1 MVVSLKT
8 CQVNCCMNAPRVEL
22 AVGPG
27 LVLDVCRKCATDET
41 AKAFESG
48 QNIGLYTY
56 NGKRVVLPCEG
67 DPPVPREVAFEMGI
81 PRWCEAPPTWS
92 AYMLPCYLCQE
103 EFAHDP
109 TGRLG
114 RRSILCAECGQQEE
128 APAIT
133 PPITEEQA
141 AAEAHEYASTQVR
154 EYASTREEESVSA
167 KDDVGNFDQ
176 HKPPWGEKK
185 PLWEQLEDPRHR
197 QAAKEAYDERA
208 AIMEHDGE
216 QPKLVAEDEA
226 YREVADKAVDA
237 KLVTHE
243 QLGLF
248 G

>member
-1 MVVSLKT
+1 
-8 CQVNCCMNAPRVEL
+8 MNAPRVEL

-41 AKAFESG
+41 ARAFESG
-48 QNIGLYTY
+48 KNIGLYSY
-56 NGKRVVLPCEG
+56 NGKRVVIACEG
-67 DPPVPREVAFEMGI
+67 EPPIPRQVTFEPGI

-114 RRSILCAECGQQEE
+114 RRSILCAECGQEE
-128 APAIT
+128 TA
-133 PPITEEQA
+133 PITT
-141 AAEAHEYASTQVR
+141 EATETEDASAQI
-154 EYASTREEESVSA
+154 EEETVSA
-167 KDDVGNFDQ
+167 KDEVGDFDH
-176 HKPPWGEKK
+176 HKPPWGDQK
-185 PLWEQLEDPRHR
+185 PLWEQLPNPRHA
-197 QAAKEAYDERA
+197 QAAEEAYEERA
-208 AIMEHDGE
+208 AIMEHHGE
-216 QPKLVAEDEA
+216 QPRLVAEAEA
-226 YREVADKAVDA
+226 YREVTEKAVDA

>member
-1 MVVSLKT
+1 
-8 CQVNCCMNAPRVEL
+8 MNAPRVEL

-67 DPPVPREVAFEMGI
+67 DPPVPREVAFEPGI

-92 AYMLPCYLCQE
+92 AYTLPCSHCRE
-103 EFAHDP
+103 EFIFDLSGRVGRASLICADCAPQVDAKP
-109 TGRLG
+109 TV
-114 RRSILCAECGQQEE
+114 E
-128 APAIT
+128 
-133 PPITEEQA
+133 PPIAEENDA
-141 AAEAHEYASTQVR
+141 K
-154 EYASTREEESVSA
+154 EETVSA
-167 KDDVGNFDQ
+167 KDEVGDFDH
-176 HKPPWGEKK
+176 HKPPWGDQK
-185 PLWEQLEDPRHR
+185 PLWEQLPNPRHA
-197 QAAKEAYDERA
+197 QAAEEAYEERA
-208 AIMEHDGE
+208 AIREYDGE
-216 QPKLVAEDEA
+216 QPRLVAEAEA
-226 YREVADKAVDA
+226 YREVTEKAVDA